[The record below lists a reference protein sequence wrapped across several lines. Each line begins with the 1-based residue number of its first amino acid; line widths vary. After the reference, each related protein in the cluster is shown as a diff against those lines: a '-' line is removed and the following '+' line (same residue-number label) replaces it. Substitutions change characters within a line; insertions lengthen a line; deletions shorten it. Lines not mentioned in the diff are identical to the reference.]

1 MMEYLFNYTGQERKA
16 RKLLID
22 EKIAPIEE
30 VAIMSGKDVEEK
42 IRERYEVVAKAD
54 EEIILVKKEDMEQF
68 EKLVKYLTR

>member
-1 MMEYLFNYTGQERKA
+1 MMEYLFDYTGQERNA

-22 EKIAPIEE
+22 EKIASIEE
-30 VAIMSGKDVEEK
+30 VAIMSSDEVEEK

-68 EKLVKYLTR
+68 EKLVKVLAR